1 MILSPVEKLRRFL
14 KLELSRNCDNRA
26 VVGGMGKFLP
36 NWQKESG
43 TAGIAPELN
52 EAVTEFLN
60 SYGEKD
66 LDGRKAAIEEIM
78 QKLPHE
84 EPLQRDRNRP
94 RRLDG
99 PAVRMQSRPDLSV
112 PEQSAEKGSEKLPGR
127 TPERKPYNERA
138 VPIRKE
144 ERVERKHRPEPM
156 GNQSEHHRESFE
168 QSEHTNRTVTQSTVP
183 PQGEQAEPVRIHHEP
198 YTRPAAA
205 SVRELRAR
213 FGNPQINPK
222 GPSID
227 SPVSNIPGIGFS
239 NSKALAK
246 QDVHT
251 VREFLYYFPRRYD
264 DYSDFKPINRVQPDE
279 TVTIIGIV
287 RSINSGQRGK
297 YQITEVLVDD
307 RTGTMRVTWFNRAWL
322 AHQIYVGMSIV
333 LSGKIDIF
341 LGRPVMSNPEWEPA
355 DQENITT
362 NRIVPIYALNQN
374 LKQNFLRRMM
384 YNTVRHWTSQ
394 LPESLPD
401 SILES
406 ADLLPLQM
414 AIQNIHFPES
424 RELLRYA
431 RERLAFD
438 EIFFMQ
444 LAVLSQKQEWN
455 SLTAEPFE
463 VSDEQFNNGWLANLP
478 FELTNAQ
485 LKALADIRK
494 DMASGHPMNR
504 LVQGDVGSGKT
515 IVASLAALI
524 VMQKDG
530 QAAIMAPTGVLAE
543 QHYRNFVRFL
553 EGLGEHAPIN
563 ADQVAL
569 MVGATADSK
578 KQEIREKLES
588 GEIRVLIGT
597 HALIEEPV
605 RFRNLQLA
613 VIDEQ
618 HRFGVDQR
626 AALRAKGTNPHLLV
640 MTATPIPRSL
650 SLTIYGDLDLTLIDE
665 LPAGRKPV
673 RTVIVP
679 PVCRERVYSRIR
691 KEVAAGHQAFI
702 IYPLVE
708 EGDDEDK
715 EGRAAIEARDF
726 LQSQVFPDLKV
737 ALLHGRMKGIEKDTI
752 LEAFKNHD
760 YDILVSTSVIEVGV
774 DVPNATVMVIEG
786 ANHFGL
792 AQLHQFRGRVG
803 RGDAQARCALIPDK
817 DNDIENQ
824 RLNAMVETNDGF
836 KLAEMDLE
844 MRGPGDFIGK
854 RQSGLREM
862 KLASMTDV
870 RLIEKARNEA
880 LKLFESDPELSKP
893 ENEILKTHVIET
905 AAAQRKGEIS

>member
-1 MILSPVEKLRRFL
+1 MVISPVEKLRRFL

-36 NWQKESG
+36 NWQKESA
-43 TAGIAPELN
+43 TAGISVELN
-52 EAVTEFLN
+52 ETVTVFLN
-60 SYGEKD
+60 SYGDKEPE
-66 LDGRKAAIEEIM
+66 GRKIAIMEIM
-78 QKLPHE
+78 QLLPPAE
-84 EPLQRDRNRP
+84 EKPQRERIRP
-94 RRLDG
+94 RRQDQ
-99 PAVRMQSRPDLSV
+99 PSAVQT
-112 PEQSAEKGSEKLPGR
+112 EQIPQ
-127 TPERKPYNERA
+127 ERKDFDRKQERYSERRQNNEHA
-138 VPIRKE
+138 VPIRRE
-144 ERVERKHRPEPM
+144 ERIERKHRPEPVTNAESRYHEPLS
-156 GNQSEHHRESFE
+156 GKNAAGEAVPVQAAESDVPVSE
-168 QSEHTNRTVTQSTVP
+168 P
-183 PQGEQAEPVRIHHEP
+183 AAPVRISHDPH
-198 YTRPAAA
+198 TRPAAP
-205 SVRELRAR
+205 SVKDLRER
-213 FGNPQINPK
+213 FGHPQVNPR

-227 SPVSNIPGIGFS
+227 SPVSEIPGIGFS

-246 QDVHT
+246 QDVYT
-251 VREFLYYFPRRYD
+251 VRDFLYYFPRRYD
-264 DYSDFKPINRVQPDE
+264 DYSSFKAINRVLPDE
-279 TVTIIGIV
+279 VVSIIGVV
-287 RSINSGQRGK
+287 RSITSGQKGK
-297 YQITEVLVDD
+297 YQITEVTISDG
-307 RTGTMRVTWFNRAWL
+307 TGIMRVTWFNRSWL
-322 AHQIYVGMSIV
+322 IHQIHVGMGIV

-341 LGRPVMSNPEWEPA
+341 LGRPVMSNPEWEPT
-355 DQENITT
+355 DQDNITT

-384 YNTVRHWTSQ
+384 YNTVRHWTGQ
-394 LPESLPD
+394 LPEVLPD
-401 SILES
+401 SVLES
-406 ADLLPLQM
+406 ADLLPLQL
-414 AIQNIHFPES
+414 AISNIHFPES

-444 LAVLSQKQEWN
+444 LNVLSQKQEWN
-455 SLTAEPFE
+455 GLPAEAFE
-463 VSDEQFNNGWLANLP
+463 VSDERFENDWIAHLP

-485 LKALADIRK
+485 RKALEDIRR

-543 QHYRNFVRFL
+543 QHYRNFLRFL
-553 EGLGEHAPIN
+553 EGLGENAPITS
-563 ADQVAL
+563 DQVEL

-578 KQEIREKLES
+578 KQEIRERLES
-588 GEIRVLIGT
+588 GQLRVLIGT

-605 RFRNLQLA
+605 RFKNLQLA

-665 LPAGRKPV
+665 MPAGRKPV
-673 RTVIVP
+673 RTRIVS
-679 PVCRERVYSRIR
+679 PVGREQVYNFIR
-691 KEVAAGHQAFI
+691 KEAARGRQAFI

-708 EGDDEDK
+708 EGDDEEK
-715 EGRAAIEARDF
+715 EGRAAIEASEF
-726 LQSQVFPDLKV
+726 LQSQVFPELKV
-737 ALLHGRMKGIEKDTI
+737 ALLHGRMKGSEKDAV
-752 LEAFKNHD
+752 LEAFKNHE

-774 DVPNATVMVIEG
+774 DVPNATVMLIEG

-803 RGDAQARCALIPDK
+803 RGDDQAWCALIPDK
-817 DNDIENQ
+817 DNDLENQ
-824 RLNAMVETNDGF
+824 RLNAMVETTDGF

-862 KLASMTDV
+862 KLASMSDV

-880 LKLFESDPELSKP
+880 MKLFENDPNLDLP
-893 ENEILKTHVIET
+893 ENAILKARVIET

>member
-1 MILSPVEKLRRFL
+1 MIISPVEKLRRFL

-36 NWQKESG
+36 NWQKESA
-43 TAGIAPELN
+43 TAGISVELN
-52 EAVTEFLN
+52 ETVTNFLN
-60 SYGEKD
+60 SYGDKD
-66 LDGRKAAIEEIM
+66 PDGRKAAIMEIM
-78 QKLPHE
+78 QLLPPPE
-84 EPLQRDRNRP
+84 ERPQRERTPRP
-94 RRLDG
+94 RRQDQN
-99 PAVRMQSRPDLSV
+99 PDSREEIV
-112 PEQSAEKGSEKLPGR
+112 PQAGKE
-127 TPERKPYNERA
+127 PERRPERPAERRQSGERA
-138 VPIRKE
+138 VPIRRE
-144 ERVERKHRPEPM
+144 ERIERKHRPEPV
-156 GNQSEHHRESFE
+156 
-168 QSEHTNRTVTQSTVP
+168 TNAEARYHEPTAKNNAENLSPAEKPVAPSST
-183 PQGEQAEPVRIHHEP
+183 AEPMPPVRIHHDP
-198 YTRPAAA
+198 HVRPAVP
-205 SVRELRAR
+205 SVKELRER
-213 FGNPQINPK
+213 FGHPQVNPK

-227 SPVSNIPGIGFS
+227 SPVSEIPGIGFS

-246 QDVHT
+246 QDVYT
-251 VREFLYYFPRRYD
+251 VRDFLYYFPRRYD
-264 DYSDFKPINRVQPDE
+264 DYSSFKAINKVLPDE
-279 TVTIIGIV
+279 VVSIIGVV
-287 RSINSGQRGK
+287 RSITSGQRGK
-297 YQITEVLVDD
+297 YQITEVTISDG
-307 RTGTMRVTWFNRAWL
+307 TGIMRVSWFNRAWL
-322 AHQIYVGMSIV
+322 MHQIHVGMGIV

-384 YNTVRHWTSQ
+384 YNTVRHWTGQ
-394 LPESLPD
+394 LPEVLPD

-414 AIQNIHFPES
+414 AISNIHFPES
-424 RELLRYA
+424 REHLRYA

-444 LAVLSQKQEWN
+444 LVVLSQKQEWN
-455 SLTAEPFE
+455 GLPAEIFE
-463 VSDEQFNNGWLANLP
+463 VSDEQFENNWIGSLP

-485 LKALADIRK
+485 RKALEDIRK

-524 VMQKDG
+524 VTVKDG

-543 QHYRNFVRFL
+543 QHYRNFLRFL
-553 EGLGEHAPIN
+553 EGLGENAPIS
-563 ADQVAL
+563 ADQVEL
-569 MVGATADSK
+569 MVGATTDSK
-578 KQEIREKLES
+578 KQEIRERLEA
-588 GEIRVLIGT
+588 GQIRVLIGT

-605 RFRNLQLA
+605 RFKNLQLV

-665 LPAGRKPV
+665 MPAGRKPV
-673 RTVIVP
+673 GTRIVS
-679 PVCRERVYSRIR
+679 PVGREQVYNYIR
-691 KEVAAGHQAFI
+691 KEASRGHQAFI

-708 EGDDEDK
+708 EGDDEEK
-715 EGRAAIEARDF
+715 EGRAAIEASEC
-726 LQSQVFPDLKV
+726 LQAQVFPDLKV
-737 ALLHGRMKGIEKDTI
+737 ALLHGRMKGSEKDEI
-752 LEAFKNHD
+752 LEAFKNHE

-803 RGDAQARCALIPDK
+803 RGDAQAWCALIPDK
-817 DNDIENQ
+817 ENDLENQ
-824 RLNAMVETNDGF
+824 RLNAMVETTDGF

-862 KLASMTDV
+862 KLASMSDV

-880 LKLFESDPELSKP
+880 LKLFESDPNLDLP
-893 ENEILKTHVIET
+893 ENAILKARVIET
-905 AAAQRKGEIS
+905 TAAQRKGEIS

>member
-1 MILSPVEKLRRFL
+1 MVISPVEKLRRFL

-36 NWQKESG
+36 IWQKESA
-43 TAGIAPELN
+43 TMDIPLELN
-52 EAVTEFLN
+52 EKVTAFLN
-60 SYGEKD
+60 TYGDKD
-66 LDGRKAAIEEIM
+66 PEERKAAAAEMMNI
-78 QKLPHE
+78 LPPPQE
-84 EPLQRDRNRP
+84 TPRPERNRNRKPDQPGDP
-94 RRLDG
+94 RQNPSG
-99 PAVRMQSRPDLSV
+99 FSREKTQERRSFNERSV
-112 PEQSAEKGSEKLPGR
+112 PVQR
-127 TPERKPYNERA
+127 
-138 VPIRKE
+138 E
-144 ERVERKHRPEPM
+144 ERLERKHRPEPVM
-156 GNQSEHHRESFE
+156 NPEEHRREKLPE
-168 QSEHTNRTVTQSTVP
+168 QVP
-183 PQGEQAEPVRIHHEP
+183 ALEQKAAVQEEPVNAEKTAPVQIRHERQMP
-198 YTRPAAA
+198 SAAPT
-205 SVRELRAR
+205 VRELRER
-213 FGNPQINPK
+213 FGRPQVNPK

-227 SPVSNIPGIGFS
+227 SPVSEIPGIGFS

-246 QDVHT
+246 QDVYT
-251 VREFLYYFPRRYD
+251 VRQFLYYFPRRYD
-264 DYSDFKPINRVQPDE
+264 DYSSFKAINRVQPDE
-279 TVTIIGIV
+279 VVTVIGVV
-287 RSINSGQRGK
+287 RSVNSGQRGR
-297 YQITEVLVDD
+297 YQITEITVADG
-307 RTGTMRVTWFNRAWL
+307 TGVMRVSWFNRAWL
-322 AHQIYVGMSIV
+322 IHQISVGMGIV

-341 LGRPVMSNPEWEPA
+341 LGRPLMSNPEWEPV
-355 DQENITT
+355 DQDNITT

-384 YNTVRHWTSQ
+384 FNTVRHWTSQ
-394 LPESLPD
+394 LPETLPD
-401 SILES
+401 SVLES

-414 AIQNIHFPES
+414 AISNIHFPES
-424 RELLRYA
+424 KELLRYS
-431 RERLAFD
+431 RDRLAFD

-444 LAVLSQKQEWN
+444 LNVLSQKQEWN
-455 SLTAEPFE
+455 GLPAEPFE
-463 VSDEQFNNGWLANLP
+463 VSDEQFEQGWLAHLP

-485 LKALADIRK
+485 KSALADIRK

-515 IVASLAALI
+515 IVASLAALM

-543 QHYRNFVRFL
+543 QHYRNFLRFL
-553 EGLGEHAPIN
+553 EGLGENAPISG
-563 ADQVAL
+563 DQVEL
-569 MVGATADSK
+569 MVGATPDAK
-578 KQEIREKLES
+578 KQEIRERLEA

-605 RFRNLQLA
+605 HFKNLQLA

-665 LPAGRKPV
+665 LPAGRKPIH
-673 RTVIVP
+673 TVIVP
-679 PVCRERVYSRIR
+679 PVCREQVYGRIK
-691 KEVAAGHQAFI
+691 KEIQHGHQAFI

-708 EGDDEDK
+708 EGDDEEK
-715 EGRAAIEARDF
+715 EGRAAIEASEF
-726 LQSQVFPDLKV
+726 LQAQVFTDYKV
-737 ALLHGRMKGIEKDTI
+737 ALLHGRMKGSEKDTI
-752 LEAFKNHD
+752 LEAFKNHE

-774 DVPNATVMVIEG
+774 DVPNATAMVIEG

-803 RGDAQARCALIPDK
+803 RGDAQAWCALIPDK

-862 KLASMTDV
+862 KLASMSDV

-880 LKLFESDPELSKP
+880 VKVFESDPDLSNP
-893 ENEILKTHVIET
+893 ENALLKERVRET

>member
-1 MILSPVEKLRRFL
+1 MIISPVEKLRRFL

-36 NWQKESG
+36 NWQKESA
-43 TAGIAPELN
+43 TAGISPELN
-52 EAVTEFLN
+52 EKIIAFLN
-60 SYGEKD
+60 TYGDKD
-66 LDGRKAAIEEIM
+66 PEERKAAVNEIM
-78 QKLPHE
+78 AILPPPE
-84 EPLQRDRNRP
+84 ETPQRERNRGRRQDPEAVQQNGTPAP
-94 RRLDG
+94 REKVPER
-99 PAVRMQSRPDLSV
+99 RPFSERSV
-112 PEQSAEKGSEKLPGR
+112 PVHR
-127 TPERKPYNERA
+127 
-138 VPIRKE
+138 E
-144 ERVERKHRPEPM
+144 ERVERKHRPEPVM
-156 GNQSEHHRESFE
+156 NPEEHHREKLSPQEPRIPASASVRRIGPDNAPAAE
-168 QSEHTNRTVTQSTVP
+168 QP
-183 PQGEQAEPVRIHHEP
+183 APVRIRHDP
-198 YTRPAAA
+198 YVRPAAP
-205 SVRELRAR
+205 SVSELRAR
-213 FGNPQINPK
+213 FGHAQVNPK

-227 SPVSNIPGIGFS
+227 SPVSDIPGIGYS

-246 QDVHT
+246 QDVYT
-251 VREFLYYFPRRYD
+251 VRDFLFYFPRRYD
-264 DYSDFKPINRVQPDE
+264 DFSAFKAINRVLPDE
-279 TVTIIGIV
+279 VVTVIGVV
-287 RSINSGQRGK
+287 RSVNSGQRGR
-297 YQITEVLVDD
+297 YQITEITVADG
-307 RTGTMRVTWFNRAWL
+307 TGVMRVTWFNRAWL
-322 AHQIYVGMSIV
+322 VHQISVGMGIV

-341 LGRPVMSNPEWEPA
+341 LGRPVMSNPEWEPV

-384 YNTVRHWTSQ
+384 YNTVRHWISQ
-394 LPESLPD
+394 LPECLPD
-401 SILES
+401 AVLES
-406 ADLLPLQM
+406 ADLLPLQT
-414 AIQNIHFPES
+414 AVSNIHFPES
-424 RELLRYA
+424 QELLRYS
-431 RERLAFD
+431 RDRLAFD

-444 LAVLSQKQEWN
+444 LNVLSQKQEWN
-455 SLTAEPFE
+455 GLPAEPFE
-463 VSDEQFNNGWLANLP
+463 VSDEQFENSWLARLP
-478 FELTNAQ
+478 FELTGAQ
-485 LKALADIRK
+485 KAALADIRK

-524 VMQKDG
+524 VMQKEG

-543 QHYRNFVRFL
+543 QHYRNFLSFL
-553 EGLGEHAPIN
+553 ENLGENAPIR
-563 ADQVAL
+563 AEQVEL
-569 MVGATADSK
+569 IVGATPDGK
-578 KQEIREKLES
+578 KQEIRERLES

-605 RFRNLQLA
+605 RFKNLQLA

-665 LPAGRKPV
+665 LPAGRKPI
-673 RTVIVP
+673 RTVIIP
-679 PVCRERVYSRIR
+679 PVLREKVYGKIR
-691 KEVAAGHQAFI
+691 REIEAGHQAFI

-708 EGDDEDK
+708 EGDDEEK
-715 EGRAAIEARDF
+715 EGRAAIEGSEF
-726 LQSQVFPDLKV
+726 LQSQIFPDRKV
-737 ALLHGRMKGIEKDTI
+737 ALLHGRMKGAEKDAV
-752 LEAFKNHD
+752 LEAFKNHE

-803 RGDAQARCALIPDK
+803 RGDAQSWCALIPDK
-817 DNDIENQ
+817 DNDTENQ
-824 RLNAMVETNDGF
+824 RLSAMVETNDGF

-880 LKLFESDPELSKP
+880 QKVFDDDPDLSKP
-893 ENEILKTHVIET
+893 ENAILKQRVLET
-905 AAAQRKGEIS
+905 ASAQRKGEIS

>member
-1 MILSPVEKLRRFL
+1 MVISPVEKLRRFL

-36 NWQKESG
+36 NWQKESA
-43 TAGIAPELN
+43 TAGISVELN
-52 EAVTEFLN
+52 ETVTVFLN
-60 SYGEKD
+60 GYGDKEPE
-66 LDGRKAAIEEIM
+66 GRKIAIMEIM
-78 QKLPHE
+78 QLLPPAE
-84 EPLQRDRNRP
+84 EKPQRERIRP
-94 RRLDG
+94 RRQDQ
-99 PAVRMQSRPDLSV
+99 PSAVQT
-112 PEQSAEKGSEKLPGR
+112 EQIPQ
-127 TPERKPYNERA
+127 ERKDFDRKQERYSERRQNNEHA
-138 VPIRKE
+138 VPIRRE
-144 ERVERKHRPEPM
+144 ERIERKHRPEPVTNAESRYHEPLS
-156 GNQSEHHRESFE
+156 GKNAAGEAVPVQAAESDVPVSEPAA
-168 QSEHTNRTVTQSTVP
+168 Q
-183 PQGEQAEPVRIHHEP
+183 VRISHDPH
-198 YTRPAAA
+198 TRPAAP
-205 SVRELRAR
+205 SVKDLRER
-213 FGNPQINPK
+213 FGHPQVNPR

-227 SPVSNIPGIGFS
+227 SPVSEIPGIGFS

-246 QDVHT
+246 QDVYT
-251 VREFLYYFPRRYD
+251 VRDFLYYFPRRYD
-264 DYSDFKPINRVQPDE
+264 DYSSFKAINRVLPDE
-279 TVTIIGIV
+279 VVSIIGVV
-287 RSINSGQRGK
+287 RSITSGQKGK
-297 YQITEVLVDD
+297 YQITEVTISDG
-307 RTGTMRVTWFNRAWL
+307 TGIMRVTWFNRSWL
-322 AHQIYVGMSIV
+322 IHQIHVGMGIV

-341 LGRPVMSNPEWEPA
+341 LGRPVMSNPEWEPT
-355 DQENITT
+355 DQDNITT

-384 YNTVRHWTSQ
+384 YNTVRHWTGQ
-394 LPESLPD
+394 LPEVLPD
-401 SILES
+401 SVLES
-406 ADLLPLQM
+406 ADLLPLQL
-414 AIQNIHFPES
+414 AISNIHFPES
-424 RELLRYA
+424 REHLRYA

-444 LAVLSQKQEWN
+444 LNVLSQKQEWN
-455 SLTAEPFE
+455 GLPAETFE
-463 VSDEQFNNGWLANLP
+463 VSDERFENDWIAHLP

-485 LKALADIRK
+485 RKALEDIRR

-543 QHYRNFVRFL
+543 QHYRNFLRFL
-553 EGLGEHAPIN
+553 EGLGENAPITS
-563 ADQVAL
+563 DQVEL

-578 KQEIREKLES
+578 KQEIRERLES
-588 GEIRVLIGT
+588 GQLRVLIGT

-605 RFRNLQLA
+605 RFKNLQLA

-665 LPAGRKPV
+665 MPAGRKPV
-673 RTVIVP
+673 RTRIVS
-679 PVCRERVYSRIR
+679 PVGREQVYNFIR
-691 KEVAAGHQAFI
+691 KEAARGRQAFI

-708 EGDDEDK
+708 EGDDEEK
-715 EGRAAIEARDF
+715 EGRAAIEASEF
-726 LQSQVFPDLKV
+726 LQSQVFPELKV
-737 ALLHGRMKGIEKDTI
+737 ALLHGRMKGSEKDAV
-752 LEAFKNHD
+752 LEAFKNHE

-774 DVPNATVMVIEG
+774 DVPNATVMLIEG

-803 RGDAQARCALIPDK
+803 RGDDQAWCALIPDK
-817 DNDIENQ
+817 DNDLENQ
-824 RLNAMVETNDGF
+824 RLNAMVETTDGF

-862 KLASMTDV
+862 KLASMSDV

-880 LKLFESDPELSKP
+880 MKLFENDPNLDLP
-893 ENEILKTHVIET
+893 ENAILKARVIET

>member
-1 MILSPVEKLRRFL
+1 MIISPVEKLRRFL

-36 NWQKESG
+36 NWQKESA
-43 TAGIAPELN
+43 TAGISVELN
-52 EAVTEFLN
+52 ETVTVFLN
-60 SYGEKD
+60 SYGDKD
-66 LDGRKAAIEEIM
+66 PDGRKAAIMEIM
-78 QKLPHE
+78 QLLPPPE
-84 EPLQRDRNRP
+84 ERPQRERTPRP
-94 RRLDG
+94 RRQDQN
-99 PAVRMQSRPDLSV
+99 PDSREEGV
-112 PEQSAEKGSEKLPGR
+112 PQAGKE
-127 TPERKPYNERA
+127 PERRPERPADRRQSGERA
-138 VPIRKE
+138 VPIRRE
-144 ERVERKHRPEPM
+144 ERIERKHRPEPV
-156 GNQSEHHRESFE
+156 
-168 QSEHTNRTVTQSTVP
+168 TNAEARYHEPAARNNAENLS
-183 PQGEQAEPVRIHHEP
+183 QAEKPAIPSSTAEPMPPVRIHHDP
-198 YTRPAAA
+198 HVRPAVP
-205 SVRELRAR
+205 SVKELRER
-213 FGNPQINPK
+213 FGHPQVNPK

-227 SPVSNIPGIGFS
+227 SPVSEIPGIGFS

-246 QDVHT
+246 QDVYT
-251 VREFLYYFPRRYD
+251 VRDFLYYFPRRYD
-264 DYSDFKPINRVQPDE
+264 DYSSFKAINKVLPDE
-279 TVTIIGIV
+279 VVSIIGVV
-287 RSINSGQRGK
+287 RSITSGQRGK
-297 YQITEVLVDD
+297 YQITEVTISDG
-307 RTGTMRVTWFNRAWL
+307 TGIMRVSWFNRAWL
-322 AHQIYVGMSIV
+322 MHQIHVGMGIV

-384 YNTVRHWTSQ
+384 YNTVRHWTGQ
-394 LPESLPD
+394 LPEVLPD
-401 SILES
+401 SVLES

-414 AIQNIHFPES
+414 AISNIHFPES
-424 RELLRYA
+424 REHLRYA

-455 SLTAEPFE
+455 GLPAEIFE
-463 VSDEQFNNGWLANLP
+463 VSDEQFENNWIGSLP

-485 LKALADIRK
+485 RKALEDIRK

-524 VMQKDG
+524 VTVKDG

-543 QHYRNFVRFL
+543 QHYRNFLRFL
-553 EGLGEHAPIN
+553 EGLGENAPIN
-563 ADQVAL
+563 AEQVEL
-569 MVGATADSK
+569 MVGATTDSK
-578 KQEIREKLES
+578 KQEIRERLEA
-588 GEIRVLIGT
+588 GQIRVLIGT

-605 RFRNLQLA
+605 RFKNLQLV

-665 LPAGRKPV
+665 MPAGRKPV
-673 RTVIVP
+673 GTRIVS
-679 PVCRERVYSRIR
+679 PVGREQVYNYIR
-691 KEVAAGHQAFI
+691 KEASRGHQAFI

-708 EGDDEDK
+708 EGDDEEK
-715 EGRAAIEARDF
+715 EGRAAIEASEF
-726 LQSQVFPDLKV
+726 LQAQVFPDLKV
-737 ALLHGRMKGIEKDTI
+737 ALLHGRMKGSEKDEI
-752 LEAFKNHD
+752 LEAFKNHE

-803 RGDAQARCALIPDK
+803 RGDAQAWCALIPDK
-817 DNDIENQ
+817 ENDLENQ
-824 RLNAMVETNDGF
+824 RLNAMVETTDGF

-862 KLASMTDV
+862 KLASMSDV

-880 LKLFESDPELSKP
+880 LKLFESDPNLDLP
-893 ENEILKTHVIET
+893 ENAILKARVIET
-905 AAAQRKGEIS
+905 TAAQRKGEIS